1 LHFGSRVRALRLQ
14 RGLSLQALGDQL
26 QLSKTHLCLFEQG
39 KRVPSEAV
47 VRRLARFFGEDE
59 DAWVFAVKEAP
70 RMERIRQRYPKLT
83 QAFLMKAPKG

>member
-1 LHFGSRVRALRLQ
+1 MNFGSRVRALRLQ

-26 QLSKTHLCLFEQG
+26 QLSKPHLCLIETG

-59 DAWVFAVKEAP
+59 DRWVFAVKEAP
-70 RMERIRQRYPKLT
+70 RLTRIRQRYPHLT
-83 QAFLMKAPKG
+83 QAFLGQARKG